1 MMRATQWM
9 AMAMAVGA
17 WLAVS
22 GGATAGVQSL
32 GGSLPNPAAGSYTT
46 LLAADLLGGIYA
58 CDGDWLYKYSGSA
71 FTPLYT
77 GIVAAGGVAFDPSAL
92 AVSADGS
99 AAYVASGNTG
109 KVVRIDLAGAT
120 PTAVGL
126 ANAGLTSGSNYGLAV
141 DPIYGQLFITDS
153 WTQALYVLDPAGT
166 GPVTLLDDFGGT
178 GVLGSGIGFSP
189 DGRLVVPVGKEY
201 ATKDDD
207 TFPVDLYRFS
217 RAWLDDLSAGV
228 VTTDAGDLYASD
240 LLVSGSGTVG
250 VDSTGN
256 AYLAAS
262 DAIYWVSANGSLG
275 VLVGDTT
282 PHVWWMF
289 DYGFMGLA
297 YDAKEDR
304 LVTGYAAS
312 FGDAFGLTAVDPVP
326 EPATLGLVVVGLA
339 GLLARRRTR

>member
-1 MMRATQWM
+1 MKHLMGLLVTCVLA
-9 AMAMAVGA
+9 AGA
-17 WLAVS
+17 S
-22 GGATAGVQSL
+22 AGMQSL
-32 GGSLPNPAAGSYTT
+32 GGNLPDPAAGSYTT
-46 LLAADLLGGIYA
+46 VLAADSLGGIYA
-58 CDGDWLYKYSGSA
+58 CDGNALYKYTGST

-77 GIVAAGGVAFDPSAL
+77 GIVAAGGAAFDPSAL

-99 AAYVASGNTG
+99 VAYVASGATG
-109 KVVRIDLAGAT
+109 KIVNIDIAANSARELSGAT
-120 PTAVGL
+120 LSNG
-126 ANAGLTSGSNYGLAV
+126 NYGIAV
-141 DPIYGQLFITDS
+141 DPIYGLAFVTSS
-153 WTQALYVLDPAGT
+153 WTSGSNYAQSLYLLDPSGN
-166 GPVTLLDDFGGT
+166 GSLTLLDSFGGT

-189 DGRLVVPVGKEY
+189 DGQLVVPVGKEY

-207 TFPVDLYRFS
+207 TFPVNLYRFS
-217 RAWLDDLSAGV
+217 RAWLDDLSAGI
-228 VTTDAGDLYASD
+228 VTTGAGDLYASD
-240 LLVSGSGTVG
+240 LLVSGSGAVS
-250 VDSTGN
+250 VDSAGN

-262 DAIYWVSANGSLG
+262 DAIYWVAANGSLS

-312 FGDAFGLTAVDPVP
+312 SGDAFGLTAADPAP

>member
-1 MMRATQWM
+1 MRATQWM
-9 AMAMAVGA
+9 AMAVGV
-17 WLAVS
+17 WLAAS

-32 GGSLPNPAAGSYTT
+32 GGSLPNPAGGSYTT
-46 LLAADLLGGIYA
+46 VLAADSLGGIYA
-58 CDGDWLYKYSGSA
+58 CDGNSLYKYSGSA
-71 FTPLYT
+71 FTPLYK
-77 GIVAAGGVAFDPSAL
+77 GIVAAGGGAAFDPSAL

-109 KVVRIDLAGAT
+109 KVVRIDLSGAT
-120 PTAVGL
+120 PLASGLSNVGL
-126 ANAGLTSGSNYGLAV
+126 PSGSNYGLAV

-153 WTQALYVLDPAGT
+153 YTQSLYLVDPTGAGS
-166 GPVTLLDDFGGT
+166 VTLLDDFDGT

-189 DGRLVVPVGKEY
+189 DGRLVVPVGK
-201 ATKDDD
+201 ALPTVTDD

-217 RAWLDDLSAGV
+217 LAWLDDLSAGI
-228 VTTDAGDLYASD
+228 VTTGAGDLYASD
-240 LLVSGSGTVG
+240 LLVSGSGAVG
-250 VDSTGN
+250 VDGTGN

-262 DAIYWVSANGSLG
+262 DAIYSVAANGSLS

-312 FGDAFGLTAVDPVP
+312 SGDPFGLTAVDPAP
-326 EPATLGLVVVGLA
+326 EPATLGLVALGLT